1 MSRVSAT
8 VNGAVGRLLPVAAVT
23 FIATMSASAAR
34 PSQASALSL
43 SDLNPV
49 KLIGKGVETV
59 FGGVA
64 GAAGNA
70 VVDGFSKLL
79 QWMFAGLADIVNV
92 VFIKF
97 VTEIQLEFTSS
108 LKSVVGPSLV
118 IGGFLLIMG
127 LFASSLRA
135 MATVTMGTDKVG
147 RAFGGVAFKVGTL
160 LILMASWFT
169 LLPLAVDIANGLSGY
184 VRNDQAVKDA
194 LAQTFTVGG
203 AGAAA
208 GAASCAATG
217 VGCVVTPALFLILLL
232 MLVFTIV
239 AVLIMKY
246 VLMFMFAV
254 EYVGGPVLLGAGAFP
269 GIGEAALNMLA
280 RIVLVSMA
288 IPLAWTIVFAAW
300 AGVLAGLVDAP
311 EGLGEGV
318 IRIVN
323 GPGLLL
329 AANIV
334 LLGVTRALTKL
345 ASPLSAPLSIPGMRL
360 LTAGLAIKMGG
371 PALAAAKKQFSN
383 MGSGGSSSGPSR
395 SATESATPSAA
406 SGSGSNAVAGIAA
419 AGATAA
425 TGGAAAPVAATA
437 AGGSAGAGATAGAGA
452 DAAGSAGG
460 AVVGADAAS
469 GAAATAADA
478 TSGAAATGAD
488 AASAAGGTQGGEP
501 AAAVQPSGTTAD
513 SGDPGGQVSST
524 SSTTNAPERT
534 GDPQTDARRGW
545 EALSNDDKAEAFR
558 IAHAVDF
565 AGAAANDVPF
575 AAAFS
580 SDLAS
585 GAAQGAFADPEAA
598 MRLGGTHPLHIQ
610 QWGNREGFG
619 ATQIRAPSADD
630 PASVQSRNRTAGD
643 LGITEADLSSLR
655 KPPPAYRGP
664 AS

>member
-1 MSRVSAT
+1 MSRAAAI
-8 VNGAVGRLLPVAAVT
+8 VNGALRRMVPVATVT
-23 FIATMSASAAR
+23 FIAAMSVSAAR
-34 PSQASALSL
+34 PSDASALN
-43 SDLNPV
+43 LNP
-49 KLIGKGVETV
+49 LTLLGKGVETV

-64 GAAGNA
+64 GAASNA

-79 QWMFAGLADIVNV
+79 QWMFAGLATTIDV

-97 VTEIQLEFTSS
+97 VTEIQLEFTDS
-108 LKSVVGPSLV
+108 LQAVVGPSLV

-135 MATVTMGTDKVG
+135 MAAVTMGTDKVG

-160 LILMASWFT
+160 CILLASWFT
-169 LLPLAVDIANGLSGY
+169 ILPLAVDIANGLSGY
-184 VRNDQAVKDA
+184 VRSDQAVKDA
-194 LAQTFTVGG
+194 LAQTFKVGGGAAAMG
-203 AGAAA
+203 AGA
-208 GAASCAATG
+208 CAATG
-217 VGCVVTPALFLILLL
+217 VGCVVTPAIFLVLLL

-311 EGLGEGV
+311 EGLGAGV
-318 IRIVN
+318 IRIIN

-345 ASPLSAPLSIPGMRL
+345 ASPLGAPLNIPGARL
-360 LTAGLAIKMGG
+360 LAAGLVLKKGG
-371 PALAAAKKQFSN
+371 PALDAAQKKFSSTT
-383 MGSGGSSSGPSR
+383 SGWKAAGKAR
-395 SATESATPSAA
+395 WDSATPSAA
-406 SGSGSNAVAGIAA
+406 SGSGGNAVGGIAA
-419 AGATAA
+419 AGATVA
-425 TGGAAAPVAATA
+425 TGGTAAPVAAAA
-437 AGGSAGAGATAGAGA
+437 AGGSAGAGTAAGAGA
-452 DAAGSAGG
+452 GSAGSAGG
-460 AVVGADAAS
+460 AAAGADAAS

-488 AASAAGGTQGGEP
+488 AASAAGGTGAGEP
-501 AAAVQPSGTTAD
+501 ATAARQGGGTTAD
-513 SGDPGGQVSST
+513 AGDRQEVAASDALARSS
-524 SSTTNAPERT
+524 SSNAPERS

-545 EALSNDDKAEAFR
+545 EALGHDDKAEAFR
-558 IAHAVDF
+558 IAQTVDF
-565 AGAAANDVPF
+565 AGAAANDIPF
-575 AAAFS
+575 KDAFA

-585 GAAQGAFADPEAA
+585 GAAQGAFADPESAL
-598 MRLGGTHPLHIQ
+598 RLGDAHPKHVQ
-610 QWGNREGFG
+610 EWGNREGFG
-619 ATQIRAPSADD
+619 QMQINAPSADD

-655 KPPPAYRGP
+655 KAPPP
-664 AS
+664 

>member
-1 MSRVSAT
+1 MSRAAAI
-8 VNGAVGRLLPVAAVT
+8 VNGALRRMVPVAMVT
-23 FIATMSASAAR
+23 FIAAMSVSAAR
-34 PSQASALSL
+34 PSDASALN
-43 SDLNPV
+43 LNP
-49 KLIGKGVETV
+49 LTLLGKGVETV

-64 GAAGNA
+64 GAASNA

-79 QWMFAGLADIVNV
+79 QWMFAGLATTIDV

-97 VTEIQLEFTSS
+97 VTEIQLEFTDS
-108 LKSVVGPSLV
+108 LQAVVGPSLV

-135 MATVTMGTDKVG
+135 MAAVTMGTDKVG

-160 LILMASWFT
+160 MILIASWFT

-184 VRNDQAVKDA
+184 VRSDQAVKDA
-194 LAQTFTVGG
+194 LAQTFQVGG
-203 AGAAA
+203 GAAA
-208 GAASCAATG
+208 AGVASCAGTG
-217 VGCVVTPALFLILLL
+217 VGCVVTPALFLVLLL

-311 EGLGEGV
+311 ESLGAGV
-318 IRIVN
+318 IRIIN

-345 ASPLSAPLSIPGMRL
+345 ASPLSAPLSIPGMKL

-371 PALAAAKKQFSN
+371 PALDAAKKQFS
-383 MGSGGSSSGPSR
+383 STTGGWKAAGKAR
-395 SATESATPSAA
+395 WDSAAPSAA

-419 AGATAA
+419 AGATVA
-425 TGGAAAPVAATA
+425 TAGAAAPVAAAA
-437 AGGSAGAGATAGAGA
+437 AGGSAGAGAAGGAGAGA
-452 DAAGSAGG
+452 AGIAGG
-460 AVVGADAAS
+460 GAAAGADAAS

-488 AASAAGGTQGGEP
+488 AAATGSGSGAGEP
-501 AAAVQPSGTTAD
+501 ATAARQGGGTTAD
-513 SGDPGGQVSST
+513 AGDPEEVAASDALARSS
-524 SSTTNAPERT
+524 SSNAPERT

-545 EALSNDDKAEAFR
+545 EALSHDDKAEAFR
-558 IAHAVDF
+558 IAQTVDF
-565 AGAAANDVPF
+565 AGAAANDIPF
-575 AAAFS
+575 RDAFA
-580 SDLAS
+580 SDLAG
-585 GAAQGAFADPEAA
+585 GAAQGAFADPESAL
-598 MRLGGTHPLHIQ
+598 RLGDAHPKHIQ
-610 QWGNREGFG
+610 EWGNREGFG
-619 ATQIRAPSADD
+619 KTQIVPPRADD
-630 PASVQSRNRTAGD
+630 PASVRSRNRTAGD
-643 LGITEADLSSLR
+643 LGITEADLASLR
-655 KPPPAYRGP
+655 KPPPP
-664 AS
+664 

>member
-1 MSRVSAT
+1 MTRVSAS
-8 VNGAVGRLLPVAAVT
+8 VNGALGRLVPVAALT

-135 MATVTMGTDKVG
+135 MAAVTMGTDKVG

-184 VRNDQAVKDA
+184 VRNDAAVKAA
-194 LAQTFTVGG
+194 LAQTFEVGG

-419 AGATAA
+419 AGATVA
-425 TGGAAAPVAATA
+425 TGGAAAPVAAAA
-437 AGGSAGAGATAGAGA
+437 AGGSAGAGAAAGAGA
-452 DAAGSAGG
+452 GAAGSAGG
-460 AVVGADAAS
+460 AAAGADAAS

-478 TSGAAATGAD
+478 TSGAASTGAE
-488 AASAAGGTQGGEP
+488 AASAGGGTGAGEP
-501 AAAVQPSGTTAD
+501 ATTARQGGTTAD
-513 SGDPGGQVSST
+513 AGDPEEVAASDALARSS
-524 SSTTNAPERT
+524 SSNAPERT

-558 IAHAVDF
+558 IAHTVDF
-565 AGAAANDVPF
+565 AGAAANDIPF
-575 AAAFS
+575 KEAFA
-580 SDLAS
+580 SDLAG
-585 GAAQGAFADPEAA
+585 GAAQGAFADPETAQ
-598 MRLGGTHPLHIQ
+598 RLGGAHPKHIQ
-610 QWGNREGFG
+610 EWGNREGFG
-619 ATQIRAPSADD
+619 KTQISAPSADD

-643 LGITEADLSSLR
+643 LGITDADLASLR
-655 KPPPAYRGP
+655 KPPPA
-664 AS
+664 

>member
-1 MSRVSAT
+1 MSRAAAI
-8 VNGAVGRLLPVAAVT
+8 VNGALRRMVPVAMVT
-23 FIATMSASAAR
+23 FIAAMSVSAAR
-34 PSQASALSL
+34 PSDASALN
-43 SDLNPV
+43 LNP
-49 KLIGKGVETV
+49 LTLLGKGVETV

-64 GAAGNA
+64 GAASNA

-79 QWMFAGLADIVNV
+79 QWMFAGLATTIDV

-97 VTEIQLEFTSS
+97 VTEIQLEFTDS
-108 LKSVVGPSLV
+108 LQAVVGPSLV

-135 MATVTMGTDKVG
+135 MAAVTMGTDKVG

-160 LILMASWFT
+160 CILLASWFT
-169 LLPLAVDIANGLSGY
+169 ILPLAVDIANGLSGY
-184 VRNDQAVKDA
+184 VRSDQAVKDA
-194 LAQTFTVGG
+194 LAQTFQVGG
-203 AGAAA
+203 GAAA
-208 GAASCAATG
+208 LGAASCAATG
-217 VGCVVTPALFLILLL
+217 VGCVVTPALFLVLLL

-311 EGLGEGV
+311 EGLGAGV
-318 IRIVN
+318 IRIIN

-345 ASPLSAPLSIPGMRL
+345 ASPLSAPLSIPGMKL

-371 PALAAAKKQFSN
+371 PALDAAKKQFS
-383 MGSGGSSSGPSR
+383 STTGGWKAAGKAR
-395 SATESATPSAA
+395 WDSATPSAA
-406 SGSGSNAVAGIAA
+406 SGSGSNAVGGIAA
-419 AGATAA
+419 AGATVA
-425 TGGAAAPVAATA
+425 TGGAAAPVAAAT
-437 AGGSAGAGATAGAGA
+437 AGGSAGAGA
-452 DAAGSAGG
+452 AGSAGG
-460 AVVGADAAS
+460 AAAGADAAS

-488 AASAAGGTQGGEP
+488 AASAGGGTGAGEP
-501 AAAVQPSGTTAD
+501 ATAARQGGTTAD
-513 SGDPGGQVSST
+513 AGDPEEVAASDALARSS
-524 SSTTNAPERT
+524 SSYAPERT

-545 EALSNDDKAEAFR
+545 EALGNDDKAEAFR
-558 IAHAVDF
+558 IAQTVDF
-565 AGAAANDVPF
+565 AGAAANDIPF
-575 AAAFS
+575 KDAFA

-585 GAAQGAFADPEAA
+585 GAAQGAFADPESAL
-598 MRLGGTHPLHIQ
+598 RLGDAHPKHIQ
-610 QWGNREGFG
+610 EWGNREGFG
-619 ATQIRAPSADD
+619 QMQIDAPSA
-630 PASVQSRNRTAGD
+630 A
-643 LGITEADLSSLR
+643 
-655 KPPPAYRGP
+655 
-664 AS
+664 

>member
-1 MSRVSAT
+1 VSRLCAS
-8 VNGAVGRLLPVAAVT
+8 VNGAVGRLLPVAVVT
-23 FIATMSASAAR
+23 FIAAMSASAAR

-184 VRNDQAVKDA
+184 VRNDAAVKAA
-194 LAQTFTVGG
+194 LAQTFEVGG

-208 GAASCAATG
+208 GTASCAATG

-280 RIVLVSMA
+280 RVVLVSMA

-395 SATESATPSAA
+395 SVTESATPSAA

-419 AGATAA
+419 AGATVA
-425 TGGAAAPVAATA
+425 TGGTAAPVAAAA
-437 AGGSAGAGATAGAGA
+437 AGGSAAAGAAAGAG
-452 DAAGSAGG
+452 AAGSAGG
-460 AVVGADAAS
+460 AAAGADAAS

-478 TSGAAATGAD
+478 TSGAGTSGAE
-488 AASAAGGTQGGEP
+488 AASADGGTGAGEP
-501 AAAVQPSGTTAD
+501 AATARTAD
-513 SGDPGGQVSST
+513 AGAPQVATPSDALARSS
-524 SSTTNAPERT
+524 SSNAPERT

-545 EALSNDDKAEAFR
+545 EALSDDDKAQAFR
-558 IAHAVDF
+558 IAQTVDF
-565 AGAAANDVPF
+565 AGAAANDIPF
-575 AAAFS
+575 KEAFA
-580 SDLAS
+580 SDLAG
-585 GAAQGAFADPEAA
+585 GAAQGAFADPESAL
-598 MRLGGTHPLHIQ
+598 RLGDAHPKHIQ
-610 QWGNREGFG
+610 EWGNREGFG
-619 ATQIRAPSADD
+619 ETQIRPPTAAD
-630 PASVQSRNRTAGD
+630 PGSVQSRNRTAGD
-643 LGITEADLSSLR
+643 LGITEADLASLR
-655 KPPPAYRGP
+655 KPPPA
-664 AS
+664 